1 MAPLELGN
9 QGERSLVLGPRSGSF
24 RAEEGALMSSVWV
37 SMGVATVVFAC
48 GILGLNLQ
56 QLLPEPHTSDRSRD
70 MIGAMV
76 GLVSLLLALVLGTII
91 GSAYGF
97 YANQKAELESLTART
112 LQLDLA
118 LSEYGPETKIARDR
132 MKAAITH
139 VHDMFWG
146 GEKTAQE
153 LTVASAMGVLR
164 GMDEFLVSLNPQTP
178 AQKQLLANA
187 GVHWGS
193 IEQIRLLMSLQLAT
207 PVSWP
212 LLIIVVSRSLLL
224 FAGFGLLS
232 RINGTTVAALAFGA
246 FAVASA
252 VFLILELSRPF
263 TGLFRIPP
271 AALEQTISA
280 LDG

>member
-1 MAPLELGN
+1 
-9 QGERSLVLGPRSGSF
+9 
-24 RAEEGALMSSVWV
+24 
-37 SMGVATVVFAC
+37 MGVATVVFAC

-56 QLLPEPHTSDRSRD
+56 RLLPEPHTSDRSRD

-212 LLIIVVSRSLLL
+212 LLIIVVSWSLLL

>member
-1 MAPLELGN
+1 
-9 QGERSLVLGPRSGSF
+9 
-24 RAEEGALMSSVWV
+24 MSSVWI
-37 SMGVATVVFAC
+37 STGVAILVFAC
-48 GILGLNLQ
+48 GIVGLNLQ
-56 QLLPEPHTSDRSRD
+56 RLLPEPHTSDRSRD

-118 LSEYGPETKIARDR
+118 LAEYGPETKLARDR
-132 MKAAITH
+132 MKAALTH

-146 GEKTAQE
+146 NQDADPRE

-164 GMDEFLVSLNPQTP
+164 GMDEYLMSLNPQTP
-178 AQKQLLANA
+178 AQKQFAANA

-193 IEQIRLLMSLQLAT
+193 IAQIRLLMSLQLAS

-212 LLIIVVSRSLLL
+212 LLIIVVSWSFLL

-263 TGLFRIPP
+263 NGLFRIPP

-280 LDG
+280 LGG